1 MLLAGIKFNYIAFNV
16 SGQLGANIILE
27 IDLTHLKVMSSQ
39 PRPRTGQASKRQD
52 SDPGLSP
59 GVPNDLG
66 LKASSANCNITNL
79 LFLTSLLF
87 Q

>member
-1 MLLAGIKFNYIAFNV
+1 MFLAGIKFNYIAFNL
-16 SGQLGANIILE
+16 SGQVGAKIILE
-27 IDLTHLKVMSSQ
+27 IDLPHLKVMSSQ
-39 PRPRTGQASKRQD
+39 LRPRTGQASKRQD

-66 LKASSANCNITNL
+66 LKASSANCNITSL
-79 LFLTSLLF
+79 LFLTSLLS

>member
-1 MLLAGIKFNYIAFNV
+1 MLLDGIKFNYIAFNL
-16 SGQLGANIILE
+16 SGQVGANIILE
-27 IDLTHLKVMSSQ
+27 IDLTHLKVLSSQ
-39 PRPRTGQASKRQD
+39 LRPRTGQAPKCQD

-66 LKASSANCNITNL
+66 LKASSANCNIMNL